1 MRKSIPWNLTVTPDL
16 TETRPPSAEEIA
28 FIRHFAPAESVG
40 RMLRIE
46 LTLANLAKK
55 AQPPFST

>member
-1 MRKSIPWNLTVTPDL
+1 VEEAWNLNVASDL

-46 LTLANLAKK
+46 LSLANPARK
-55 AQPPFST
+55 AQLPFST